1 MTEEKLSRLKQFTL
15 LLVEDDAE
23 LLNKLNVILSIFF
36 KDVITA
42 PNGKEALAIYKT
54 QKIDMI
60 ISDYSMPIM
69 SGYELLKEVR
79 RENKKIPLTI
89 ISNYSDSE
97 KLLNSI
103 PLSLAHYLVKPI
115 DYTTLTSTLVS
126 MVEKMQESE
135 ILTYKISNELSYD
148 AIKKELKNSDCLV
161 PLSKSEVIVLELFLN
176 NRDKI
181 ISNNEIELNLDP
193 TENKSDAAIKSLIYR
208 LRKKI
213 GKDKILNIAG
223 FGFMLRLTKI

>member
-1 MTEEKLSRLKQFTL
+1 
-15 LLVEDDAE
+15 
-23 LLNKLNVILSIFF
+23 
-36 KDVITA
+36 
-42 PNGKEALAIYKT
+42 
-54 QKIDMI
+54 
-60 ISDYSMPIM
+60 
-69 SGYELLKEVR
+69 
-79 RENKKIPLTI
+79 
-89 ISNYSDSE
+89 
-97 KLLNSI
+97 
-103 PLSLAHYLVKPI
+103 
-115 DYTTLTSTLVS
+115 

-181 ISNNEIELNLDP
+181 ISNNEIELNLDT

>member
-79 RENKKIPLTI
+79 RENKKSLLPL
-89 ISNYSDSE
+89 
-97 KLLNSI
+97 
-103 PLSLAHYLVKPI
+103 
-115 DYTTLTSTLVS
+115 
-126 MVEKMQESE
+126 
-135 ILTYKISNELSYD
+135 
-148 AIKKELKNSDCLV
+148 
-161 PLSKSEVIVLELFLN
+161 
-176 NRDKI
+176 
-181 ISNNEIELNLDP
+181 
-193 TENKSDAAIKSLIYR
+193 
-208 LRKKI
+208 
-213 GKDKILNIAG
+213 
-223 FGFMLRLTKI
+223 

>member
-79 RENKKIPLTI
+79 RENKKITLTI